1 LHQKQ
6 APGHQSPPHHLGKS
20 KFLSI
25 LVYVF
30 THNIQFHSLSQL
42 TAVKALEE
50 AFKDV
55 TTFDSDSLLLYGLAI
70 FGFSAERQAGVSH
83 NENVLRFKANYGAD
97 PDTVAPFL
105 TDVKARFPDKF
116 RAKHALM
123 TLNWLKCYGTERT
136 MSGPWQEGCEKS
148 LRNTVKKYTRY
159 FSSLKESKIVFGG
172 FEDGDIYPY
181 TVDGVHFGTRKFDE
195 WSSFNLIEIYSPP
208 FPDEFRLNPCSKW
221 FDHKSNGAGLKY
233 EVASFASPRYCLD
246 PRTISSIS
254 VRHNNLQRRQIRRAR
269 GRLGQKLLVLCNKST
284 GRSFQ
289 RHRRWRVYWRAG
301 YSLDVTGGNV
311 S

>member
-1 LHQKQ
+1 
-6 APGHQSPPHHLGKS
+6 
-20 KFLSI
+20 
-25 LVYVF
+25 
-30 THNIQFHSLSQL
+30 
-42 TAVKALEE
+42 VKALEE

-70 FGFSAERQAGVSH
+70 FGFSAERQAGVSR

-195 WSSFNLIEIYSPP
+195 WSSFNSIEI
-208 FPDEFRLNPCSKW
+208 L
-221 FDHKSNGAGLKY
+221 
-233 EVASFASPRYCLD
+233 
-246 PRTISSIS
+246 TSIS
-254 VRHNNLQRRQIRRAR
+254 R
-269 GRLGQKLLVLCNKST
+269 
-284 GRSFQ
+284 
-289 RHRRWRVYWRAG
+289 
-301 YSLDVTGGNV
+301 
-311 S
+311 